1 MESLNRFGRQLI
13 FCARE
18 AGISFFRAGW
28 MSWVVIST
36 MVVALS
42 VLGGFWL
49 LLSDLNGLAKQV
61 GSQVEVLAF
70 IKEGVD
76 ASPVIQQ
83 AQGAVGVTKVH
94 LVPKSEAWAKMQ
106 GELKGQMD
114 FKHLEDVNPLPDT
127 IEVTV
132 ATPQDAG
139 RVADWL
145 RALPGVED
153 VKYSQDLVNRLR
165 ELSRAVRVVG
175 GVIILVLSVATL
187 AIVVN
192 TIRLAVNGRRGE
204 IEIMRLVGASSWII
218 RMPFLLEG
226 MIFGMISSALTAA
239 ALFGWRTLSLRQIQ
253 TLFAFLPINEDMA
266 VVGEIVLWLM
276 PIGIALGALGSAL
289 SVHRYLQLQPRV
301 EGV

>member
-1 MESLNRFGRQLI
+1 MESLKRFGRQLI
-13 FCARE
+13 FCLRE
-18 AGISFFRAGW
+18 AGISFVRAGW

-61 GSQVEVLAF
+61 GSQVQVMAF
-70 IKEGVD
+70 IKD
-76 ASPVIQQ
+76 NTDPSPVIQQ

-94 LVPKSEAWAKMQ
+94 LVTKAEAWSRMQ
-106 GELKGQMD
+106 EELRGQMD
-114 FKHLEDVNPLPDT
+114 FTHLQDVNPLPDT

-132 ATPQDAG
+132 ATPSDAG

-165 ELSRAVRVVG
+165 EVSRAVRVVG

-192 TIRLAVNGRRGE
+192 TIRLAVNGRRSE

-226 MIFGMISSALTAA
+226 MIFGLIASTLTAGM
-239 ALFGWRTLSLRQIQ
+239 LVGWRTLSLRQIQ
-253 TLFAFLPINEDMA
+253 TLFAFLPVNDDLRI
-266 VVGEIVLWLM
+266 VGEISLWLV
-276 PIGIALGALGSAL
+276 PVGIALGAIGSAL
-289 SVHRYLQLQPRV
+289 SVHRYLQVQPQV